1 MIDKE
6 YIKEIISRITNL
18 KAEKNMVPATAS
30 MQEIMTAVREDALE
44 CMRTM
49 CNDKEIVGEQNVEQC
64 FIQVPMRRHHNP
76 NKVPPFKPDPEH
88 WTRKVHS
95 WKAKVA
101 YETEDDAWEFLNQ
114 IPRLKALGWHPYL
127 CKVCSKWH
135 IGRLHNK

>member
-49 CNDKEIVGEQNVEQC
+49 CDDKEIVVNRTLNSVS
-64 FIQVPMRRHHNP
+64 
-76 NKVPPFKPDPEH
+76 FKC
-88 WTRKVHS
+88 
-95 WKAKVA
+95 
-101 YETEDDAWEFLNQ
+101 L
-114 IPRLKALGWHPYL
+114 
-127 CKVCSKWH
+127 
-135 IGRLHNK
+135 